1 MNKHLHIL
9 IIEDEQIH
17 QEYLLRFLERQGLQA
32 DVAGSLQE
40 AVEALIT
47 ALTQNRP
54 YGLLLLDI
62 MLPDGTG
69 HDLLEQLRND
79 ARLSTYKFNNC
90 RIIMITG
97 MDDLKHIAGAFAEEC
112 DAYLTKPVN
121 EAQLVEL
128 LHKFHIL

>member
-1 MNKHLHIL
+1 MDKHLHIL
-9 IIEDEQIH
+9 IVEDDEIY
-17 QEYLLRFLERQGLQA
+17 QEYLIRFLERQGLQA

-40 AVEALIT
+40 AVKALTT

-79 ARLSTYKFNNC
+79 PRLSPYKFNNC
-90 RIIMITG
+90 RIIMISG
-97 MDDLKHIAGAFAEEC
+97 MEDLKHIAGAFAEEC
-112 DAYLTKPVN
+112 DAYLTKPVK

-128 LHKFHIL
+128 LHKLHIL